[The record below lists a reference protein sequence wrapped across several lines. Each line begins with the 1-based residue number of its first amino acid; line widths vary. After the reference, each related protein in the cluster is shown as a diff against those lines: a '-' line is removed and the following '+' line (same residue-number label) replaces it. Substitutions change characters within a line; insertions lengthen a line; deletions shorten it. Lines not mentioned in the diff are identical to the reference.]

1 MFYVAVDCWTLS
13 FSPDGKSLATGSHT
27 GKVNVFG
34 IDSGKK
40 ETTLDTRGKF
50 TMSVAYVSIALSGFS
65 IPVPGCIKSEPLVEK
80 SPHYT
85 DR

>member
-1 MFYVAVDCWTLS
+1 MYFVAVDCWTLS

-50 TMSVAYVSIALSGFS
+50 TMSVAYVSIALPEFL
-65 IPVPGCIKSEPLVEK
+65 IAVPSCIKSEYLVK
-80 SPHYT
+80 KVSGL
-85 DR
+85 D